1 MLLAQQALRH
11 GGAPRIVHSRV
22 RHFGEVGAP
31 PVEIHL
37 VTELLSCVSSALPTA
52 VPTLFHA
59 VLQANTALRAY
70 NCCRRGIGAK
80 FPPPAARYEPAAQLA
95 R

>member
-11 GGAPRIVHSRV
+11 GGAPRKVDSRV

-59 VLQANTALRAY
+59 VLQANTALRDGTTAAGMVLAQIFSA
-70 NCCRRGIGAK
+70 CGA
-80 FPPPAARYEPAAQLA
+80 L
-95 R
+95 